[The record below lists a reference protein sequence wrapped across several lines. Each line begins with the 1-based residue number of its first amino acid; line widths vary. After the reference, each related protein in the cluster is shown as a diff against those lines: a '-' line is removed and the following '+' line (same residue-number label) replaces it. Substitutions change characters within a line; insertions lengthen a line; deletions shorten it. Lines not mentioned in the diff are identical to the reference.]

1 MAGQK
6 KKSKKKKTTS
16 PLLDFTADSYLE
28 RTSRPL
34 YAIVFLIPFIVFYE
48 VGTAFINTDV
58 LSKAQVRVVAFVW
71 LQNFLEYIGTSSRLA
86 WMAPPV
92 VVVIILI
99 GLQVAARKPWYFC
112 FGDYVFMMVECILL
126 AVPLVVLSLVFHN
139 VPQIGPRQPAGA
151 DSNHLYAQVRTVAQ
165 NPSSWSQVRADLL
178 GQPSAAEGVSEHS
191 LMAGVITGVG
201 AGIYEELVFRLI
213 LICLLMLLF
222 QDLLR
227 LSHTHAII
235 VSVLLS
241 AALFSAHHHVVFADG
256 RFEAGDVFHWIQS
269 REFIFRTTAGVYFA
283 VLYAIRGFGITAGTH
298 ALYDIIGTLVNA
310 FFFDA

>member
-6 KKSKKKKTTS
+6 KKSKKRKATS

-58 LSKAQVRVVAFVW
+58 LSKSQVRVVAFIW

-86 WMAPPV
+86 WAAPPV
-92 VVVIILI
+92 VVVVILV
-99 GLQVAARKPWYFC
+99 GLQIAARKPWYFC
-112 FGDYVFMMVECILL
+112 FGDYVFMAAECILL
-126 AVPLVVLSLVFHN
+126 AIPLVVFSLVFHN
-139 VPQIGPRQPAGA
+139 APQISPHGVARPDG
-151 DSNHLYAQVRTVAQ
+151 NHLCAQVQTVAQ
-165 NPSSWSQVRADLL
+165 GPSSWMQVKSDLVNL
-178 GQPSAAEGVSEHS
+178 PTPEGASRQS
-191 LMAGVITGVG
+191 LMASVVTGVG

-222 QDLLR
+222 QDLLG
-227 LSHTHAII
+227 LSHTHAIV

-241 AALFSAHHHVVFADG
+241 AALFSAHHHVVFVDG
-256 RFEAGDVFHWIQS
+256 RFDVGDVKSWIKS
-269 REFIFRTTAGVYFA
+269 REFIFRTAAGVYFA

-298 ALYDIIGTLVNA
+298 AVYDIIGTVVNA
-310 FFFDA
+310 VFFGA